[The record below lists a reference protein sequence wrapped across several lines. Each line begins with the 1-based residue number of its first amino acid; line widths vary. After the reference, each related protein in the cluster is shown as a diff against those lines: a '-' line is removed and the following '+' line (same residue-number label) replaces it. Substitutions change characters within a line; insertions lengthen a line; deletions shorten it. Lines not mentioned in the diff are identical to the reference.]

1 MKKYEILEHKAD
13 FKIKVFGGSR
23 QELLLNA
30 LSGMVAG
37 LQPEFSNQKTVIR
50 KIKIS
55 SVDLSAL
62 LVDFLSEALYLIQT
76 NKEAYDRIVFTKL
89 TGNELIAG
97 LSGKKIKRFGQDIKA
112 VTHHDLTIGKNENGI
127 WQAVILFDV

>member
-13 FKIKVFGGSR
+13 FKIRVFGKSKE
-23 QELLLNA
+23 ELFSNA

-50 KIKIS
+50 KIKVS
-55 SVDLSAL
+55 SVDLAAL

-76 NKEAYDRIVFTKL
+76 NKEVYDRIVFARL
-89 TGNELIAG
+89 TDNELATE
-97 LSGKKIKRFGQDIKA
+97 LFGKKIEGFGQDIKA
-112 VTHHDLTIGKNENGI
+112 VTHHDLTIDKDKNGV
-127 WQAVILFDV
+127 WQAVILFDI